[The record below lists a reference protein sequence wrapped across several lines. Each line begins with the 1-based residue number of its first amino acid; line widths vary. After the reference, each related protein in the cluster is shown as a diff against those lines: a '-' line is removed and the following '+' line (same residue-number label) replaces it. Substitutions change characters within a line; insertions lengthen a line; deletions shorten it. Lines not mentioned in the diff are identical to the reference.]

1 MIRSFRALFAAC
13 ALFTFSLPAQAWPDK
28 PIRLVVPFAAG
39 GTTDVIARIIAERL
53 TTKYGISVVVE
64 NVGGAGGNTGA
75 AIVAKA
81 ENDTHIFLMA
91 TPGPAVMNQFMYARM
106 PYETSSAF
114 APVAFVASI
123 PSVLIVKGDAP
134 YKTLRDLVSAAK
146 QNPQT
151 FNFGSAGNG
160 STGHLGGSIL
170 NVLASVD
177 TRHVPYRGSAPML
190 QDVISGN
197 IQFTIDSLPGI
208 ISFIQAGS
216 VRALAVTSDKRASQL
231 PDVPN
236 STEAGLPD
244 LKVSTWLA
252 LLAPVATPR
261 NIVTRFNEMVNG
273 VLGDAD
279 ISAKLANLGANVEPT
294 LKSPDDLARFLAAEQ
309 PTWKRMVE
317 AAGARIE

>member
-1 MIRSFRALFAAC
+1 
-13 ALFTFSLPAQAWPDK
+13 
-28 PIRLVVPFAAG
+28 
-39 GTTDVIARIIAERL
+39 
-53 TTKYGISVVVE
+53 
-64 NVGGAGGNTGA
+64 
-75 AIVAKA
+75 
-81 ENDTHIFLMA
+81 
-91 TPGPAVMNQFMYARM
+91 MNQFMYARM

>member
-1 MIRSFRALFAAC
+1 MKRNLRALLTAC
-13 ALFTFSLPAQAWPDK
+13 ALLTASLPAQAWPDK
-28 PIRLVVPFAAG
+28 PLRLVVPFAAG
-39 GTTDVIARIIAERL
+39 GTTDVIARIVAERL
-53 TTKYGISVVVE
+53 TTKFGTSIVVE

-81 ENDTHIFLMA
+81 ENDSHIFLMA

-106 PYETSSAF
+106 PYETANAF

-123 PSVLIVKGDAP
+123 PSVLIVNGNAE
-134 YKTLRDLVSAAK
+134 YKTLRDFIAAAK
-146 QNPQT
+146 QNPQK

-160 STGHLGGSIL
+160 STGHLGGAIL
-170 NVLASVD
+170 NVLAGVD

-190 QDVISGN
+190 QDLMSGN
-197 IQFTIDSLPGI
+197 IQYTIDSLPGI

-216 VRALAVTSDKRASQL
+216 VRALAVTADRRASQL

-244 LKVSTWLA
+244 LKVSTWLC
-252 LLAPVATPR
+252 LLAPLTAPR
-261 NIVTRFNEMVNG
+261 EVVTRFNEMVNA
-273 VLGDAD
+273 VLSESE
-279 ISAKLANLGANVEPT
+279 INAKLANLGANIDPNI
-294 LKSPDDLARFLAAEQ
+294 KSPDDLARFLAAEQ